1 MTILFVCAGNTC
13 RSPLA
18 AALATR
24 ELARTGQAATA
35 ASAGIQAMDDAP
47 ATEPAMQVAAE
58 IGLDLRAHRARLLT
72 RPMVLEA
79 DRILV
84 MDERQRAFIRVL
96 APEAMDR
103 VHVLREYAT
112 AGADRQGVADPFGGD
127 LPTYRRARDELE
139 DLVRRSLERWSH
151 ETARGASRSE

>member
-1 MTILFVCAGNTC
+1 MNVLFVCAGNTC

-18 AALATR
+18 AALAAR
-24 ELARTGQAATA
+24 ELARIGRPATA
-35 ASAGIQAMDDAP
+35 ASAGIQAVDDAP
-47 ATEPAMQVAAE
+47 ATDASIQVAAE
-58 IGLDLRAHRARLLT
+58 IGLDLRAHQARLLT
-72 RPMVLEA
+72 RPMVLDA
-79 DRILV
+79 DRVFV

-96 APEAMDR
+96 APEALER

-112 AGADRQGVADPFGGD
+112 AGADRRSVADPFGGD
-127 LPTYRRARDELE
+127 LVAYRRTRDELE

>member
-1 MTILFVCAGNTC
+1 MNVLFVCAGNTC

-18 AALATR
+18 AALAAR
-24 ELARTGQAATA
+24 ELARTGLAATA
-35 ASAGIQAMDDAP
+35 TSAGVQAVDDAP
-47 ATEPAMQVAAE
+47 ATEASIQIAAE

-79 DRILV
+79 DRVFV

-96 APEAMDR
+96 APEALER

-112 AGADRQGVADPFGGD
+112 AGTDRRGIADPFGGD
-127 LPTYRRARDELE
+127 LTVYRRTREELE